1 MDHLEIILPLTLL
14 VLAFVLKLSIDR
26 TIKAPNLIQAICE
39 LPVDM
44 IFLSL
49 SFLIAFTLSD
59 NTDTS
64 KGLFYTLAFIVL
76 ATIIVILWRKSLKLY
91 DLKNN
96 FWILLLCLNLAL
108 STLALFQSM
117 DVLLNTKKITQT
129 ENTESNNTIN
139 NNQNGNK

>member
-1 MDHLEIILPLTLL
+1 MDHLEIILPITLL

-26 TIKAPNLIQAICE
+26 SIKVPNLIQSICE

-49 SFLIAFTLSD
+49 SFLIAFTISN
-59 NTDTS
+59 NTETS
-64 KGLFYTLAFIVL
+64 KGLLFTLAFIVL
-76 ATIIVILWRKSLKLY
+76 AVIIVIIWRKSLKLY
-91 DLKNN
+91 DLKNK

-117 DVLLNTKKITQT
+117 DVLLNTNEVVST
-129 ENTESNNTIN
+129 EKHTLNNT
-139 NNQNGNK
+139 NNQNLDGNK